1 MKNILLILFPIF
13 LMNCTRQQVEN
24 QSYILHPAVSQK
36 AVLVLFPCI
45 PCDKEHTVAEADFLR
60 DMDEIG
66 ITTILLDYNQK
77 LFLSESE
84 KLELSQFL
92 NQIFDENKIEKQN
105 IFMGGFSSGGNL
117 AAMVTNYLL
126 ETRNE
131 IQPKGVFIVDAPF
144 DLEQL
149 YNGAK
154 KDLIQNVDVD
164 AVEEAKSLVEFLEKE
179 LGNPAQKIENY
190 MKNSP
195 YLISKNA
202 AQNISQLTKI
212 KTRFYC
218 EPALDW
224 QAENRNRVY
233 EDLNAFKLEKAYES
247 LLELGGKNVEFIETE
262 NRGIRANGQRHPHSW
277 NIVARE
283 NLVNWIL
290 N

>member
-36 AVLVLFPCI
+36 AVLVLFPCF
-45 PCDKEHTVAEADFLR
+45 PCDKEHTAAEADFLR
-60 DMDEIG
+60 DMDETG

-105 IFMGGFSSGGNL
+105 IFIGGFSSGGNL

-164 AVEEAKSLVEFLEKE
+164 AVEEAKSLVEFLEKK
-179 LGNPAQKIENY
+179 LGNPAQEIENY

-247 LLELGGKNVEFIETE
+247 LLELGGRNVEFIETE